1 MDPSVRTPITS
12 VEFLPY
18 TKDEIEAFSVLPVVN
33 PNVFDKSGKPLTD
46 GVYDIHLGPTEHDQ
60 PCPICGQHQ
69 WNCPGHFGHIQ
80 LSMPVYH
87 PLYVKQLG
95 RFLSGFC
102 TNCNCFRLP
111 KQIMINVTNALQLI
125 SRGVVINVNDIFTI
139 DDQAEYIAEERQKE
153 IDELIKS
160 LPIVEQNSYIVQT
173 REQIIKEFLNHASGY
188 RLKCANCGFDNNK
201 VKFDNFH
208 FEFIITQSD
217 KKSPPQF
224 VSISE
229 IRERLNEFYKGNKF
243 FFDEFF
249 NKIGP
254 DFFFIDTVSVIP
266 SKFRPMSVL
275 GDKINSHPTSSGYVE
290 IIKANQFLKDV
301 ITKEDTE
308 AIRQA
313 HNRLQGYVNTFIDS
327 DLSKTTKKIPNGIRQ
342 TLEKKDGLFRKNL
355 MGKRVNFSARS
366 VIAPDPYIAT
376 DEVGVPEIFAKT
388 LSFPERVTDYNKD
401 RLSQAIING
410 CDKYPGANFVIDPNG
425 QTFQLKNMK
434 EGRRQAIANQI
445 YQEPDGDLPWTV
457 GRHAI
462 NGDYVLIN
470 RQPTLHRVSIL
481 AMKTKV
487 LPNQRTIR
495 MHYSNC
501 SSFNADFD
509 GDEINLH
516 LPQNDLARAEA
527 NVLSL
532 SSRHYITPTAG
543 NPIRGLIQDHV
554 DAGALLTIKNS
565 FFSPAEYQELVFTAF
580 GGEINQHIELLPPA
594 IIKPNMIYTG
604 KQVISTIIINL
615 TKGISDQ
622 MMELKSNS
630 KITSTLCYAS
640 KEETT
645 VRFCNGQLVTGI
657 IDKNQFGASKYGM
670 VHTVYELYG
679 SDMASRFLTMLT
691 RLFTF
696 FMQKH
701 GFSCG
706 IADMGIT
713 RKGEEMRDTMRKN
726 TEKAANDIAEKFI
739 EEFGTDKDKNQPLKE
754 RLWNLVKHSDMKER
768 FDHMTMDKLN
778 EASTKAINGVFP
790 KELTKGFPM
799 NHMTMMTTSGAKGS
813 IVNLTQISCLLA
825 QQSLEGKRVPYMRSG
840 KTLPSFDFMDLSPQA
855 GGFVSS
861 RFLTGLTPQE
871 YYFHAMGG
879 REGLTDT
886 AVKTAN
892 TGYLQRCIIKNIEGL
907 HAAYDGTVRDAD
919 DTIIQFLYGE
929 DGIDPLCNK
938 YITKFD
944 FMLNNLDSY
953 SEKLNIR
960 SVSELADCSLV
971 DRILEEAPLQ
981 DGEVLTN
988 EYPPHRFVGSISS
1001 SFEKQLND
1009 YCNKLREN
1017 GTDDE
1022 TIKKLRTVATFN
1034 YFASLVHPG
1043 EVVGV
1048 IAAEAIGEPATQMTL
1063 NTFHL
1068 AGYGGT
1074 NVTLGIPRLREILIV
1089 ATRTPAT
1096 PMMFLPLKTQTE
1108 EAGNQYL
1115 KEFKRVSLKDVIK
1128 SYTVRE
1134 RISQKTESRL
1144 FRVIDIVLRFIPEA
1158 FPDYNPKRKDLAS
1171 LKIEQ
1176 IRSRFIQLLKRRIN
1190 AIFKSSA
1197 DKITDIQSDESTKA
1211 GTVKDTHK
1219 EEEMG
1224 ADRNKSLSR
1233 KGEFKSYEQDE
1244 DEDKEGKEKKKSN
1257 EDASDGNESD
1267 QEQNAEAEFD
1277 EDSFE
1282 LHVMFTINNVS
1293 IKILFESIID
1303 SVLEDIMVHEVKDV
1317 KRATLDKNS
1326 KGELT
1331 VVTEGANFSQIVNS
1345 EEIDMN
1351 RFYTNDIA
1359 IILKR
1364 YGIEAARNAIIK
1376 EVDSVFQNYC
1386 IDVDK
1391 RHLQLI
1397 ADFVTNSGDWLG
1409 LSRHSMKKCAS
1420 PMQQM
1425 SFETTTQFLK
1435 QVTMHGG
1442 MDMMETPSAS
1452 LTVGNV
1458 IKMGSGL
1465 CEILV
1470 PFQ

>member
-1 MDPSVRTPITS
+1 M
-12 VEFLPY
+12 
-18 TKDEIEAFSVLPVVN
+18 PVTAQQ
-33 PNVFDKSGKPLTD
+33 VFDHSGKPISE
-46 GVYDIHLGPTEHDQ
+46 GVYDNRLGPTEHDQ
-60 PCPICGQHQ
+60 ICPICGQHP
-69 WNCPGHFGHIQ
+69 WNCPGHFGNIK
-80 LSMPVYH
+80 LAMPVYH
-87 PLYVKQLG
+87 PLYVKQLS
-95 RFLSGFC
+95 RFLGGFC
-102 TNCNCFRLP
+102 TGCSGFRIP
-111 KQIMINVTNALQLI
+111 QQIVTNVTNALKLI
-125 SRGVVINVNDIFTI
+125 SRGQVINVNDVFTN
-139 DDQAEYIAEERQKE
+139 DDEPENVTAERQKE
-153 IDELIKS
+153 INELIRK
-160 LPIVEQNSYIVQT
+160 LPIIEPNSYIVQT
-173 REQIIKEFLNHASGY
+173 RELIIKEFLTRASSY
-188 RLKCANCGFDNNK
+188 RIKCANCGCDNRK

-208 FEFIITQSD
+208 FEFILTNSD
-217 KKSPPQF
+217 KKVAPEF
-224 VSISE
+224 ISITE
-229 IRERLNEFYKGNKF
+229 IREKLNDFYAKNQG

-249 NKIGP
+249 NQSGP
-254 DFFFIDTVSVIP
+254 DFFFVDTVCVTP
-266 SKFRPMSVL
+266 PKFRPMSVL
-275 GDKINSHPTSSGYVE
+275 GDKINSHPTSSGYIE
-290 IIKANQFLKDV
+290 IIKANNFLTDL
-301 ITKEDTE
+301 IQKED
-308 AIRQA
+308 AKSIRPA
-313 HNRLQGYVNTFIDS
+313 HNRLQQFVNTFMDS
-327 DLSKTTKKIPNGIRQ
+327 ALSKTPKKTPNGIRQ

-366 VIAPDPYIAT
+366 VIAPDPYVAT

-388 LSFPERVTDYNKD
+388 LSYPERVTEFNKE

-410 CDKYPGANFVIDPNG
+410 TDKYPGANFVIDPNG
-425 QTFQLKNMK
+425 QTFQLKGMK
-434 EGRRQAIANQI
+434 EGRRQAIAAQI
-445 YQEPDGDLPWTV
+445 FAEPDGDMPWTV

-481 AMKTKV
+481 AMRTKV

-516 LPQNDLARAEA
+516 LPQSEIARAEA

-554 DAGALLTIKNS
+554 DAGALLTIKNR
-565 FFSPAEYQELVFTAF
+565 FFSQATYQQLVFTAF
-580 GGEINQHIELLPPA
+580 GDELNKKIEMLPPA
-594 IIKPNMIYTG
+594 IIYPKKLWTG
-604 KQVISTIIINL
+604 KQVISTIIINI
-615 TKGISDQ
+615 TKGISDK
-622 MMELKSNS
+622 MMELTSNS
-630 KITSTLCYAS
+630 KITNVLCHGS
-640 KEETT
+640 PEETV
-645 VRFCNGQLVTGI
+645 VRFVDGQLVTGI

-670 VHTVYELYG
+670 VHTIYELYG

-696 FMQKH
+696 FMQMH

-706 IADMGIT
+706 IADMGIS
-713 RKGEEMRDTMRKN
+713 RAGEQMRERMREN
-726 TEKAANDIAEKFI
+726 TKKVADEVAEKFVD
-739 EEFGTDKDKNQPLKE
+739 EFGAEEDKGLPLKN
-754 RLWNLVKHSDMKER
+754 RLWKLIRNADMKER

-778 EASTKAINGVFP
+778 NASTTAINGVFP
-790 KELTKGFPM
+790 AELTKPFPM
-799 NHMTMMTTSGAKGS
+799 NHMIMMTTSGAKGS
-813 IVNLTQISCLLA
+813 IVNSTQISCLLG
-825 QQSLEGKRVPYMRSG
+825 QQSLEGKRVPLMRSG
-840 KTLPSFDFMDLSPQA
+840 KALPSFEFMELAPEA

-871 YYFHAMGG
+871 YYYHAMGG

-919 DTIIQFLYGE
+919 NTIIQFLYGE

-953 SEKLNIR
+953 SEKLNIA
-960 SVSELADCSLV
+960 SVSDKADCSLI
-971 DRILEEAPLQ
+971 DRIIEEKPLEDENI
-981 DGEVLTN
+981 VLTN
-988 EYPPHRFVGSISS
+988 KYPPHRHVGAISQA
-1001 SFEKQLND
+1001 FENQLNS
-1009 YCNKLREN
+1009 YCKKIRDQ
-1017 GTDDE
+1017 GVDDE

-1096 PMMFLPLKTQTE
+1096 PMMFLPMKDGKE
-1108 EAGNQYL
+1108 ESAKEFLQY
-1115 KEFKRVSLKDVIK
+1115 FKRVPMKDIVE
-1128 SYTVRE
+1128 SYQVHEHLT
-1134 RISQKTESRL
+1134 QKTDTRMY
-1144 FRVIDIVLRFIPEA
+1144 RVIDITLKLVDDA
-1158 FPDYNPKRKDLAS
+1158 FPDYDKAKKDETA

-1176 IRSRFIQLLKRRIN
+1176 IRTRFAQLLKRRIN
-1190 AIFKSSA
+1190 AVFKNSA
-1197 DKITDIQSDESTKA
+1197 DKITDIQSDEQTKGIK
-1211 GTVKDTHK
+1211 GTLK

-1224 ADRNKSLSR
+1224 ADLNKAQSR
-1233 KGEFKSYEQDE
+1233 KEEQKSYEAEEHEKEDADDDDDE
-1244 DEDKEGKEKKKSN
+1244 DEKKTENKGDDSDVEEKDDTVVS
-1257 EDASDGNESD
+1257 
-1267 QEQNAEAEFD
+1267 EFNL
-1277 EDSFE
+1277 ENRT
-1282 LHVMFTINNVS
+1282 LHVSFSINNVG

-1303 SVLEDIMVHEVKDV
+1303 GVLQDVMVHEVKNV
-1317 KRATLDKNS
+1317 KRATVDKS
-1326 KGELT
+1326 AKGIPQ
-1331 VVTEGANFSQIVNS
+1331 VVTEGANFKEIVNCL
-1345 EEIDMN
+1345 EIDMN
-1351 RFYTNDIA
+1351 HFYTNDIG

-1376 EVDSVFQNYC
+1376 EVNSVFQNYC

-1397 ADFVTNSGDWLG
+1397 ADFVTNSGEWLG

-1420 PMQQM
+1420 PFQQM

-1435 QVTMHGG
+1435 HVTMHGG
-1442 MDMMETPSAS
+1442 SDMMETPSAS
-1452 LTVGNV
+1452 LTTGNV

-1470 PFQ
+1470 PFE